1 MVQTDE
7 CINYED
13 VTPLSGNRFGTW
25 GEFGFGAAFKKKT
38 MLHRKI
44 AQELNILFLSCY
56 TYSENIAE
64 WLRSFEL

>member
-25 GEFGFGAAFKKKT
+25 GEFGFGAAFKKKNDAPPKDCSRIEHS
-38 MLHRKI
+38 LSILLYVQRKH
-44 AQELNILFLSCY
+44 SGMV
-56 TYSENIAE
+56 AE
-64 WLRSFEL
+64 F